1 MNQPNGPISKLLRL
15 LRRYF
20 NSFQISLKLKSD
32 EAILVA
38 VKCNCNV
45 INYV

>member
-1 MNQPNGPISKLLRL
+1 MHILNLEYQGYSGVLD
-15 LRRYF
+15 F

-32 EAILVA
+32 EAIKVA

-45 INYV
+45 INYIC